1 MTSSANSRPTTRMR
15 FRLIFERA
23 TPTATSERW
32 KQSDDGTNANAQTVF
47 SINITNG
54 NQQQPNT
61 GHQITINSL
70 PQPEEEP

>member
-1 MTSSANSRPTTRMR
+1 MS
-15 FRLIFERA
+15 IFYARA
-23 TPTATSERW
+23 RGGW